1 MRRAKKI
8 KGANGTMNKVLG
20 FIKKHSVEIVLAI
33 MIAIFGIARP
43 TTFFKMSNFLTI
55 LRQSAITGIMSLGMM
70 ICMISGGLNLAIG
83 SMVSLVTVIS
93 AVLLSSLGL
102 HWAPTFLIAIAAS
115 TLIGWLTGVII
126 VRTKIWPM
134 IGSLAMQTILSGIAY
149 IACGGK
155 PIYGLPD
162 EAKVFGLGKIG
173 GFLPV
178 PIVILVIVA
187 IIVAIFM
194 NKTYIGRQIYVTGSN
209 EEAARLSGIKTDKIK
224 IMTYVICGLLCGIA
238 GVVMTGRVSSGQP
251 AAGKG
256 MEMTC
261 LTAVVIGGVSMNGGE
276 GKTFKAL
283 IGVLIISVLSN
294 GLTIMNVGEY
304 QKMIVEGLIFLFA
317 VCFDSLQK
325 VMADR
330 KKQKLQTAV

>member
-1 MRRAKKI
+1 
-8 KGANGTMNKVLG
+8 MNKVG
-20 FIKKHSVEIVLAI
+20 AFFKKHSVEIVLI
-33 MIAIFGIARP
+33 ILIAIFGIARP
-43 TTFFKMSNFLTI
+43 TTFLKTSNFITI

-93 AVLLSSLGL
+93 AVMLTSLGW
-102 HWAPTFLIAIAAS
+102 HWAPTFLVAIIVS
-115 TLIGWLTGVII
+115 TFIGWVTGVII

-149 IACGGK
+149 IACKGK

-162 EAKVFGLGKIG
+162 EAKVFGLGKINL
-173 GFLPV
+173 GFFELPV
-178 PIVILVIVA
+178 PIIILLVVA

-209 EEAARLSGIKTDKIK
+209 EEAARLSGVKTDRIK
-224 IMTYVICGLLCGIA
+224 IMTYIICGLLCGIA

-251 AAGKG
+251 AAGTG

-261 LTAVVIGGVSMNGGE
+261 LTAVVIGGVSMTGGE

-325 VMADR
+325 IVAER
-330 KKQKLQTAV
+330 KKSVHVNA

>member
-1 MRRAKKI
+1 
-8 KGANGTMNKVLG
+8 MNKLSS
-20 FIKKHSVEIVLAI
+20 FLKKHSVEIVLI
-33 MIAIFGIARP
+33 VLIAIFGIARP
-43 TTFFKMSNFLTI
+43 DTFLKTSNFITI

-93 AVLLSSLGL
+93 AVMLTRFGM
-102 HWAPTFLIAIAAS
+102 HWSITFLIAIAVS
-115 TLIGWLTGVII
+115 TLIGWVTGVII

-149 IACGGK
+149 IACNGK

-162 EAKVFGLGKIG
+162 DAKVFGLGRLFD
-173 GFLPV
+173 FLPV
-178 PIVILVIVA
+178 PIVILVVVA
-187 IIVAIFM
+187 VIVAIFM

-209 EEAARLSGIKTDKIK
+209 EEATRLSGVKTNRIK
-224 IMTYVICGLLCGIA
+224 IMTYVICGFLCGIA

-251 AAGKG
+251 AAGSG

-261 LTAVVIGGVSMNGGE
+261 LTAVVIGGVSMTGGE
-276 GKTFKAL
+276 GKTFKAI

-325 VMADR
+325 AMANRR
-330 KKQKLQTAV
+330 KKGVQAA